1 MDGIVSQA
9 MRESEMSTVTE
20 DDKTVWDTPS
30 GYVLTCNKTLCM
42 EETQVQVFTEGKRYR
57 VESMHPIAIPAYVKV
72 IDDQGELHMLDGS
85 HLREWFNRKP
95 RS

>member
-1 MDGIVSQA
+1 
-9 MRESEMSTVTE
+9 MSSITE

-57 VESMHPIAIPAYVKV
+57 VESMHPIAIPAFVKV
-72 IDDQGELHMLDGS
+72 IDDQGELHMLGVV
-85 HLREWFNRKP
+85 RRNP
-95 RS
+95 RNFRQPSSSPATSASRSM

>member
-9 MRESEMSTVTE
+9 MQESEMCSITE

-42 EETQVQVFTEGKRYR
+42 EETQVQVCWR
-57 VESMHPIAIPAYVKV
+57 
-72 IDDQGELHMLDGS
+72 
-85 HLREWFNRKP
+85 
-95 RS
+95 